1 MEFKQYR
8 GKSILAWLSYNANY
22 EDPHGGINNRCYVYP
37 RVMNGANYDPIDST
51 DFPKLGRIEVRIQ
64 GGDSADDV
72 YSNFGPLVNIRING
86 DPYPCL
92 LYTSDAADD

>member
-51 DFPKLGRIEVRIQ
+51 DFPNWAVSKCVFKAETALMMCIQ
-64 GGDSADDV
+64 ISA
-72 YSNFGPLVNIRING
+72 L
-86 DPYPCL
+86 
-92 LYTSDAADD
+92 

>member
-37 RVMNGANYDPIDST
+37 RVMNGANYDTIDST
-51 DFPKLGRIEVRIQ
+51 DFP
-64 GGDSADDV
+64 
-72 YSNFGPLVNIRING
+72 
-86 DPYPCL
+86 
-92 LYTSDAADD
+92 

>member
-37 RVMNGANYDPIDST
+37 RVMNGA
-51 DFPKLGRIEVRIQ
+51 
-64 GGDSADDV
+64 
-72 YSNFGPLVNIRING
+72 
-86 DPYPCL
+86 
-92 LYTSDAADD
+92 